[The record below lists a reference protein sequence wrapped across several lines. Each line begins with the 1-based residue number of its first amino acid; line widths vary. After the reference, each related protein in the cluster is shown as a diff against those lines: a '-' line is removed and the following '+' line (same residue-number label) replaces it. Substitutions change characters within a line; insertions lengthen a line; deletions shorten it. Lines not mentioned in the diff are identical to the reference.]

1 MSTTVPTVKQPF
13 NRRARREFV
22 TSTTS
27 FPDAVKTA
35 VERTLASI
43 PCVILT
49 ILLFSFLMSEFT
61 GSDGPLEL
69 FYLFLKNEQGLE
81 DLNPFERVLIKF
93 SIKFTKFLIGYKSKI
108 FAILGF
114 TITPILR
121 SNTSILT
128 VYFLAIGMILG
139 LRSISVY
146 IYLLGAFVFW
156 LHTQLNKPGHKAL
169 TILLTIV
176 FVALFFAYGLKHD
189 ATPFMDGINP
199 NPAVQS
205 AGGNRVPSTTARP
218 KAAN

>member
-1 MSTTVPTVKQPF
+1 MSTILPAGKQPF
-13 NRRARREFV
+13 NRRARRGFIN
-22 TSTTS
+22 SATS
-27 FPDAVKTA
+27 FPDAVKLA

-81 DLNPFERVLIKF
+81 DLNPFEKFLIKF
-93 SIKFTKFLIGYKSKI
+93 SLKICKFLINYKSKI

-128 VYFLAIGMILG
+128 VYFLAIGMVLG

-146 IYLLGAFVFW
+146 IYLLGAFCLRGPGSRYSSITVPY
-156 LHTQLNKPGHKAL
+156 QKPEH
-169 TILLTIV
+169 V
-176 FVALFFAYGLKHD
+176 N
-189 ATPFMDGINP
+189 TP
-199 NPAVQS
+199 
-205 AGGNRVPSTTARP
+205 ARD
-218 KAAN
+218 